1 MSKTKPDD
9 FDIPAG
15 TLFTETHEYV
25 FWDEGE
31 DRVRV
36 GISHYAAEQL
46 GDVVYVELPEIGEK
60 LEQGDTFG
68 TIESVK
74 AASDLYMS
82 ASGEV
87 LTINTL
93 LADEP
98 ELVNDNCYGD
108 GWMLEILLKD
118 PTQLKGLMSA
128 EQYLAFV
135 EAAQNE

>member
-1 MSKTKPDD
+1 MAKPED

-25 FWDEGE
+25 LWDEGE
-31 DRVRV
+31 DRARV

-46 GDVVYVELPEIGEK
+46 GDVVFVEMPGIGESF
-60 LEQGDTFG
+60 EQGDSFG

-74 AASDLYMS
+74 AASDLYIPV
-82 ASGEV
+82 AGEV
-87 LTINTL
+87 LAVNTQL
-93 LADEP
+93 TSEP

-118 PTQLKGLMSA
+118 AEQLKGLMSA
-128 EQYLAFV
+128 ERYLAFLEESANV
-135 EAAQNE
+135 